1 MRPIQAPIR
10 STDSGPLVVDL
21 IQGLLVLIDRRILRP
36 LDAPQRPTADEL
48 ESLVSGARGELETG
62 TFGGSTHQ
70 LVVYLRA
77 SQGLG
82 DAGDVD
88 GATAARMNELLRLLG
103 ALPVGGHTEMED
115 IVLRVRLISGNSMDV
130 IYEDRDTGS
139 EAEVIDRIVATLAED
154 SGVLRC
160 RHGDRLLVL
169 YARGVAA
176 IEVRPRGA
184 VL

>member
-10 STDSGPLVVDL
+10 PTDSGPLVVDL
-21 IQGLLVLIDRRILRP
+21 IQGLLVLVDRRILKP
-36 LDAPQRPTADEL
+36 LDAPERPTAGEL
-48 ESLVSGARGELETG
+48 ETLVSRARGELETG
-62 TFGGSTHQ
+62 TFGGSTRQ

-82 DAGDVD
+82 AVGDVD
-88 GATAARMNELLRLLG
+88 GATSARMNELLRALG
-103 ALPVGGHTEMED
+103 ALPGVSEVED
-115 IVLRVRLISGNSMDV
+115 IVLRVRLISGENMDV
-130 IYEDRDTGS
+130 LYEDRDAGS
-139 EAEVIDRIVATLAED
+139 EDEVIDRIVSTLAED

-176 IEVRPRGA
+176 MEVKPRGA